1 MNKRQ
6 GRAISRPAP
15 DGATAHPTPSKW
27 PTGHRNT
34 GSPTSGTAALTER
47 NIHLASHIK
56 RHALGQRGDKLRPV
70 RMARQFVA
78 VWDGLQQSWL
88 IRRDFDLTAEIT
100 EAFREISGSSPAS

>member
-47 NIHLASHIK
+47 NIQEAERNFAGFPTSVRKEYLYWVVSAQRSTSRQERIRTVVDLAAKDQPS
-56 RHALGQRGDKLRPV
+56 RYG
-70 RMARQFVA
+70 
-78 VWDGLQQSWL
+78 
-88 IRRDFDLTAEIT
+88 
-100 EAFREISGSSPAS
+100 

>member
-47 NIHLASHIK
+47 NIQLLIEQNAKAALEIAD
-56 RHALGQRGDKLRPV
+56 HAYVLEVGRV
-70 RMARQFVA
+70 V
-78 VWDGLQQSWL
+78 LQG
-88 IRRDFDLTAEIT
+88 TG
-100 EAFREISGSSPAS
+100 RELLNDPRVQPAYPGE